1 MKEMIVTLYEYDC
14 WANRRI
20 FDGAQQ
26 LSEEQY
32 RAPSAFGSLHH
43 ALSHLAGVEI
53 LWRTLAQD
61 GTLSQLPPSEQE
73 LASLDEVHAL
83 WQEEEKRCRAFLEGL
98 TEADLAAELELT
110 SPRGDTNSYARWEM
124 LNHMLLHSMQHRT
137 EAAAIL
143 TEHDR
148 SPGNLDFIFFI
159 RERK

>member
-1 MKEMIVTLYEYDC
+1 MKEMITTLYEYDC

-43 ALSHLAGVEI
+43 ACRIWPASRFCGARWPRMERSANCRPRAG
-53 LWRTLAQD
+53 
-61 GTLSQLPPSEQE
+61 
-73 LASLDEVHAL
+73 LASLDEVRAL

>member
-61 GTLSQLPPSEQE
+61 GTLTNCRLPSRNS
-73 LASLDEVHAL
+73 ASLDEVRAL
-83 WQEEEKRCRAFLEGL
+83 WQEEEKRAFLEGL

-143 TEHDR
+143 TEHGR
-148 SPGNLDFIFFI
+148 SPGDLDFIFFI